1 MELIGESAAAYER
14 MAKQDS
20 DSLAKSGLCV
30 PDVYVEQGSARL
42 ESGEVVLGSFILLQG
57 FLHGIS

>member
-42 ESGEVVLGSFILLQG
+42 ESGEVV
-57 FLHGIS
+57 